1 MSLKLHD
8 STNIGIEIEICMK
21 KDFYKS
27 LQSKKKILHKYINIL
42 KAKTHLGK
50 ITPIILISSQN

>member
-21 KDFYKS
+21 KDFTN
-27 LQSKKKILHKYINIL
+27 LSKKKIYKV
-42 KAKTHLGK
+42 
-50 ITPIILISSQN
+50 